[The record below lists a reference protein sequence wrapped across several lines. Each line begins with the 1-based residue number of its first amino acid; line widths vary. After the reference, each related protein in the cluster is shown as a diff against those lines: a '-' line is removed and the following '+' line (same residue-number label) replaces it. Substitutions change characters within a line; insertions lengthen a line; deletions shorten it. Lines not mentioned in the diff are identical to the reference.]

1 MATSSFAVREHP
13 TKVKV
18 LNGLTIFC
26 EHQGCEMPA
35 GYLFRTGGGPIAA
48 YCQQHAQEK
57 APRLGVTLPESVE
70 KALTAGW

>member
-26 EHQGCEMPA
+26 EHAGCEKPA
-35 GYLFRTGGGPIAA
+35 GFLFRTGAGPISA
-48 YCQQHAQEK
+48 YCREHAQEK
-57 APRLGVTLPESVE
+57 APRAGVTLPEPFE
-70 KALTAGW
+70 KALTTGW